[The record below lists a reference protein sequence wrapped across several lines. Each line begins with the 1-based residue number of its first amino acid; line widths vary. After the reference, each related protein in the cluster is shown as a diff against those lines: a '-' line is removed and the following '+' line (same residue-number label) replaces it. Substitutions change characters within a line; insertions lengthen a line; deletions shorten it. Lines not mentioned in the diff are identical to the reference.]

1 MNKSAQFV
9 KCGDYV
15 FLAIKALRSGGRGR
29 GKARLPQELEYSG
42 NISIV
47 FICSTKSGQINLFY
61 LRDCGQIAINGL
73 FVLPTTAPRPVSNPT
88 GQ

>member
-15 FLAIKALRSGGRGR
+15 FLAIKPLRSGGRG
-29 GKARLPQELEYSG
+29 KARLLQELEYSG

-61 LRDCGQIAINGL
+61 LRDCEQIAINGL
-73 FVLPTTAPRPVSNPT
+73 VVLPMTAPRPVSNRP